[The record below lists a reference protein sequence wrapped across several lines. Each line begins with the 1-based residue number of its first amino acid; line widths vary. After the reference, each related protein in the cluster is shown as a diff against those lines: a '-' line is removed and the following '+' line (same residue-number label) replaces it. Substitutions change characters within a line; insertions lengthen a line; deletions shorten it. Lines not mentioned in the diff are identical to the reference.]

1 MTKIQIPISLSGD
14 IVCTC
19 GSPNSAG
26 IAEEN
31 PLNDRAFSMSK
42 QFHVTERSDGS
53 GQTVM
58 DVAFLQDLL
67 QETD

>member
-31 PLNDRAFSMSK
+31 PLKDRAFSMSK
-42 QFHVTERSDGS
+42 QFHVTERSGADSHRCGFSAGFAS
-53 GQTVM
+53 G
-58 DVAFLQDLL
+58 D
-67 QETD
+67 

>member
-14 IVCTC
+14 IVSTC

-31 PLNDRAFSMSK
+31 PLKDRAFSMSK